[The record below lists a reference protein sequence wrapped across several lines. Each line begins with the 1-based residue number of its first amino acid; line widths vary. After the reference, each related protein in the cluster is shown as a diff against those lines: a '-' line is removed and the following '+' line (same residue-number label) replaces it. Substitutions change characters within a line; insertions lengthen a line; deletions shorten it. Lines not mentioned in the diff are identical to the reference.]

1 MAHELQARRRQQL
14 HLVQTCIPP
23 ELNTQE
29 RNALTKVILLKKLN
43 TYNFTT
49 NRNAEM
55 NLANWLC

>member
-1 MAHELQARRRQQL
+1 MACELQARRRQQL
-14 HLVQTCIPP
+14 RLVQTCIPP

-55 NLANWLC
+55 NLAN